1 MKTFNTL
8 TVNEKEKA
16 IETELLALLEKV
28 ISGELAL
35 GDGLQERI
43 DSALGEAEKMQTP
56 WFAHEYLLEDD
67 IIENALRGIALE
79 QAQDAIYAESHEY
92 VRPVPKAE

>member
-1 MKTFNTL
+1 MKTFNNL
-8 TVNEKEKA
+8 TINEREKA

-43 DSALGEAEKMQTP
+43 DAALGEAEKMHTP
-56 WFAHEYLLEDD
+56 WFAHEYLLGDE
-67 IIENALRGIALE
+67 IIEQALREIAQE
-79 QAQDAIYAESHEY
+79 QAEDALFAEPHES
-92 VRPVPKAE
+92 VRPVPVVE